1 MLQKVVSF
9 LAGFLLL
16 FFIYHFP
23 EFFTAFWIM
32 AVFKIGFL
40 LAAFVTCRL
49 QGWKGMEGFGLGLRM
64 GWWQQLLK
72 GLLLGLLF
80 FGLAEGLAVTF
91 GFEKFNGIAA
101 AEVIIKQLPLIL
113 LMTFFPSI
121 AEDILTRGYLYGH
134 LFSKMKPWY
143 WVLLSAVVYVLNH
156 IWRLTENPA
165 VLVYLFLL
173 GVVLAFTVWKTGSLW
188 LALGIHWGANIAFE
202 STHAIVKFE
211 PLVAHH
217 GSTWLLAASW
227 FVLLGVLLLSVP
239 RQYPAIRKKL

>member
-1 MLQKVVSF
+1 MRPKIVSF

-40 LAAFVTCRL
+40 LVAFVTGRL
-49 QGWKGMEGFGLGLRM
+49 QGWKGLEGFGLGWRM

-80 FGLAEGLAVTF
+80 FGVAEGLAVAF
-91 GFEKFNGIAA
+91 GYEKFNGIVAA
-101 AEVIIKQLPLIL
+101 DIILKQLPLIL

-134 LFSKMKPWY
+134 LFSKMKPWH

-156 IWRLTENPA
+156 IWRLTENPS
-165 VLVYLFLL
+165 VLVYLFIL
-173 GVVLAFTVWKTGSLW
+173 GLVLAFTVWKTKALW

-202 STHAIVKFE
+202 STHSILQTESTVS
-211 PLVAHH
+211 HH
-217 GSTWLLAASW
+217 GSTWILAVVWLLL
-227 FVLLGVLLLSVP
+227 FLVLLLGRTGS
-239 RQYPAIRKKL
+239 PALRKV

>member
-1 MLQKVVSF
+1 MRPKIVSF

-16 FFIYHFP
+16 FFIYHIP

-40 LAAFVTCRL
+40 LVAFVTGRL
-49 QGWKGMEGFGLGLRM
+49 QGWKGLEGFGLGWRM

-80 FGLAEGLAVTF
+80 FGVAEGLAVAF
-91 GFEKFNGIAA
+91 GYEKFNGIVAA
-101 AEVIIKQLPLIL
+101 DIILKQLPLIL

-134 LFSKMKPWY
+134 LFSKMRPWH

-156 IWRLTENPA
+156 IWRLTENPS
-165 VLVYLFLL
+165 VLVYLFIL
-173 GVVLAFTVWKTGSLW
+173 GLVLAFTVWKTKALW

-202 STHAIVKFE
+202 STHSILQTESAVS
-211 PLVAHH
+211 HH
-217 GSTWLLAASW
+217 GSTWILAFVWLLL
-227 FVLLGVLLLSVP
+227 FLVLLLGRTGS
-239 RQYPAIRKKL
+239 PALRKV

>member
-1 MLQKVVSF
+1 MRPKIVSF

-40 LAAFVTCRL
+40 LLAFVTGRL
-49 QGWKGMEGFGLGLRM
+49 QGWKGLEGFGLGLRM
-64 GWWQQLLK
+64 GWWQQLVK

-80 FGLAEGLAVTF
+80 FGLAEGLAVVF
-91 GFEKFNGIAA
+91 GYEKFNGIAA
-101 AEVIIKQLPLIL
+101 ADVLLKQLPLIL

-134 LFSKMKPWY
+134 LFSKMKPWH

-156 IWRLTENPA
+156 MWRLTESPA
-165 VLVYLFLL
+165 VLVYLFML
-173 GVVLAFTVWKTGSLW
+173 GLVLAFTVWKTKALW

-202 STHAIVKFE
+202 SSHSIVQTEAIV
-211 PLVAHH
+211 AHD
-217 GSTWLLAASW
+217 GSTWILAIVWLILFLLL
-227 FVLLGVLLLSVP
+227 LLGRTGS
-239 RQYPAIRKKL
+239 PALRKV